1 MAYQFVHI
9 QTYCPK
15 LMQVSGTKDQF
26 NSTEQVFG
34 EAARD
39 PHYSKHVEGPQRP
52 IAVKNFGA
60 VSVAELRRLHDER
73 RAEIREIV
81 RGSGGKRYQRRLKS
95 DFPTL
100 YTEIHSHPMTAEE
113 YKTASPEAQA
123 QVGAWANTAL
133 KDFVSRMPE
142 GVRFAAVV
150 HLDEAHVHFHI
161 LAVNMAD
168 PKMSANKLH
177 VGKIAAEKWRQE
189 NGSSTTLEA
198 LPRPKLTTRPNKP
211 RKPKP
216 SKNRATQAK
225 RDAAHAVAVSAWEA
239 DCAEVEIANATAVAE
254 WEVENAVHLQ
264 AGRKARRAKVEDVD
278 AYQSAMV
285 AFQDR
290 YFEAVG
296 KPCGLLRNG
305 PGMERLSTKQY
316 AARKTRAREMAD
328 QAAAQRAVAER
339 NAQEAKRLQDGM
351 ERLNADR
358 QALEAAQDA
367 HEKRVVAQEDQLMK
381 REQKAEAMEQEL
393 ADGIEAI
400 SDLVTQAETGEF
412 SSENGKSRLARMPNF
427 IKRLFGTAEEKR
439 SPVQSLFA
447 KVVGLLHRVVSA
459 RGAEDPSERTEGDI
473 SGSKPD
479 W

>member
-15 LMQVSGTKDQF
+15 LMQVSGTEDQF

-73 RAEIREIV
+73 RAEIRETV
-81 RGSGGKRYQRRLKS
+81 RGSGGKRYQRRLKC

-100 YTEIHSHPMTAEE
+100 YTEIHSHPMTTED
-113 YKTASPEAQA
+113 YKTASPDAQA
-123 QVGAWANTAL
+123 QVGAWANAAL
-133 KDFVSRMPE
+133 KDFVCRMPE

-177 VGKIAAEKWRQE
+177 AGKIAAEKWRQE

-198 LPRPKLTTRPNKP
+198 LPRPLLASRPNKP
-211 RKPKP
+211 RKPRP
-216 SKNRATQAK
+216 SKNRTTQAK

-264 AGRKARRAKVEDVD
+264 AGRKARKAKVEDVD

-285 AFQDR
+285 AFQDG

-305 PGMERLSTKQY
+305 PGTERLSTKQY

-328 QAAAQRAVAER
+328 QDAALRAMAER
-339 NAQEAKRLQDGM
+339 NAEEAKRLKDSAD
-351 ERLNADR
+351 RLNADR
-358 QALEAAQDA
+358 QALEAAQNA
-367 HEKRVVAQEDQLMK
+367 HEKRRPWSRRWPMAS
-381 REQKAEAMEQEL
+381 RR
-393 ADGIEAI
+393 
-400 SDLVTQAETGEF
+400 LV
-412 SSENGKSRLARMPNF
+412 
-427 IKRLFGTAEEKR
+427 IWW
-439 SPVQSLFA
+439 
-447 KVVGLLHRVVSA
+447 
-459 RGAEDPSERTEGDI
+459 
-473 SGSKPD
+473 SKPRPESSRSRTASRALRGCHSSSNGCLEQQRKNARRCSRSSRRLWGFFTGWFPREGPRTRRNGRRVTSVVQIRIGD
-479 W
+479 LA